1 MKISIIGS
9 GSWGTALAFAL
20 SKNEHN
26 VSLHFLRKPHIQEL
40 IADDE
45 LRFMPGVKLPPA
57 LNLVDSLDGAAD
69 AELLVLSPPSYAM
82 RENAQ
87 LLRGVAKRNAVIVS
101 ASKGIERESGLRL
114 SQVIEQ
120 ELGGLERIAVLS
132 GPSHAEEVA
141 KEVPTGL
148 VAASLNR
155 ETAQT
160 AQDAFMNSFLRV
172 YTSDDVVGVEL
183 CGALKNVVA
192 ISVGISDGLGYG
204 DNTKAMLMTRGL
216 TEMSR
221 LGERMGG
228 KRETFS
234 GLAGVGDL
242 FVTCTSRY
250 SRNRR
255 AGLNIGGGMDVKSAM
270 DAIGQVVEGYYAAAA
285 AVELAGHNNVELP
298 ISAALF
304 NVLYNGVDPRKTT
317 AELMDRP
324 KRGE

>member
-1 MKISIIGS
+1 MNISIIGS
-9 GSWGTALAFAL
+9 GSWGTALAIAL
-20 SKNEHN
+20 SKNEHR
-26 VSLHFLRKPHIQEL
+26 VSLHFLRKPHGEEL
-40 IADDE
+40 IAADE
-45 LRFMPGVKLPPA
+45 LRFMPGIKLPPE
-57 LNLVDSLDGAAD
+57 LRLVDSLDGAQD
-69 AELLVLSPPSYAM
+69 AELLVLSPPSFAM

-87 LLRGVAKRNAVIVS
+87 LLRGVARHNAVIVS
-101 ASKGIERESGLRL
+101 ASKGIERDSGLRL
-114 SQVIEQ
+114 SQIIEQ

-141 KEVPTGL
+141 REVPTGF
-148 VAASLNR
+148 VAASLNPD
-155 ETAQT
+155 TAKA

-183 CGALKNVVA
+183 CGALKNVIA
-192 ISVGISDGLGYG
+192 ISVGISDGMGYG

-242 FVTCTSRY
+242 FVTCTSQH

-255 AGLNIGGGMDVKSAM
+255 AGLNIGGGMNVKAAM

-285 AVELAGHNNVELP
+285 AVSLAERNAVELP

-304 NVLYNGVDPRKTT
+304 SVLYNDVDPRKTT
-317 AELMDRP
+317 AELMERP